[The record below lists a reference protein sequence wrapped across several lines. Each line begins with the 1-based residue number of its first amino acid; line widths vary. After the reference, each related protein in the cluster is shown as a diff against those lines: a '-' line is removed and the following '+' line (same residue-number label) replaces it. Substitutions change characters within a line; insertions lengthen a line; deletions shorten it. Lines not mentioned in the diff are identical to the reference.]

1 MADVN
6 FDGFV
11 RMTWARFCA
20 IIAGILWLGYNG
32 MKEANEIKRRLDN
45 TVTVSQFK
53 RWERDLKGANPNLKV
68 PSITDYETA
77 AIGNDGG
84 KKEIAHAR

>member
-11 RMTWARFCA
+11 RMTWARFAA
-20 IIAGILWLGYNG
+20 IIVGILWLGYNG
-32 MKEANEIKRRLDN
+32 MKEANEIKRKLEN
-45 TVTVSQFK
+45 TVTVNQFK

-68 PSITDYETA
+68 PSISDYESA
-77 AIGNDGG
+77 AIINDDD
-84 KKEIAHAR
+84 KKELAHAR